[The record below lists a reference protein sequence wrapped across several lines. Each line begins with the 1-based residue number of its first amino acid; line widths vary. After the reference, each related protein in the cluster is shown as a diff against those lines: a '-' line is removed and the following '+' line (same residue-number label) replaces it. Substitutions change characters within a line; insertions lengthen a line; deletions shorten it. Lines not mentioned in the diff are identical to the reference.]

1 MRRTDLGSSIN
12 RNLKKKKQN
21 QQRIRINKESTKNQQ
36 RINKESIK
44 ARFK

>member
-21 QQRIRINKESTKNQQ
+21 QQRINKESKRIKKNQ
-36 RINKESIK
+36 
-44 ARFK
+44 

>member
-21 QQRIRINKESTKNQQ
+21 QQRINKKLKQK
-36 RINKESIK
+36 KE
-44 ARFK
+44 AV

>member
-21 QQRIRINKESTKNQQ
+21 QQRINKESTKNQQ

>member
-21 QQRIRINKESTKNQQ
+21 QQRI
-36 RINKESIK
+36 NKESIK
-44 ARFK
+44 N

>member
-12 RNLKKKKQN
+12 RNLKKKKT
-21 QQRIRINKESTKNQQ
+21 ESTKNQQ

-44 ARFK
+44 NQ

>member
-21 QQRIRINKESTKNQQ
+21 QQRINKESKQK
-36 RINKESIK
+36 KETV
-44 ARFK
+44 

>member
-21 QQRIRINKESTKNQQ
+21 QQRINKKLKTKK
-36 RINKESIK
+36 RGRLKK
-44 ARFK
+44 